1 MTSPSQFL
9 ALRGRSQAASA
20 LLAVSALISL
30 LSIKYELD
38 VRGLMDRIVVGHPVS
53 MAELN
58 AADDNTASAAAFWL
72 AALVGAGIAFIAW
85 FHRAYENI
93 ERLGASDL
101 RASRGWSIGA
111 WFVPILNLV
120 RPKQLMDDI
129 WRASDPAL
137 PANVAGGWRG
147 RPVPGLLHAWWAL
160 FLLGSLVSNVASR
173 MIDNAETA
181 PALKTAST
189 WVVLAHAAL
198 AVAAVLGIFVVR
210 SVTSRQEHRAERVGG
225 GGAPPAAGFAAAGE
239 RPAGLDGVTV
249 WPPISAQPQ

>member
-1 MTSPSQFL
+1 MNSPSQFL
-9 ALRGRSQAASA
+9 PLRGRSQAASA
-20 LLAVSALISL
+20 LLAVSALLSL
-30 LSIKYELD
+30 LTIKYELD
-38 VRGLMDRIVVGHPVS
+38 VRGLMDRVVAGEPVS
-53 MAELN
+53 LAELN
-58 AADDNTASAAAFWL
+58 ADDDNTQSTAVFWL
-72 AALVGAGIAFIAW
+72 VVLVGAGIAFLAW

-93 ERLGASDL
+93 ARLGASDL

-147 RPVPGLLHAWWAL
+147 RTVPGLVHAWWAL
-160 FLLGSLVSNVASR
+160 FLLGGLVSNVAANVV
-173 MIDNAETA
+173 DNAETA

-189 WVVLAHAAL
+189 WVALAYAAL
-198 AVAAVLGIFVVR
+198 AVSAVLGIFVVR
-210 SVTSRQEHRAERVGG
+210 SVTSRQEQRATRMSG
-225 GGAPPAAGFAAAGE
+225 GGAPPAVGFASADQ

-249 WPPISAQPQ
+249 WPPISAQ